1 MRADL
6 HIHTKYSFD
15 GETSV
20 DDIFLMAHTN
30 QIDCIALTDHN
41 DVRAN
46 FDALKY
52 DRSRWIPGIEIDGYY
67 KHSIYHI
74 VGLGIDFTASIFRTI
89 ASNYLNEL
97 ERIMSIRI
105 HVFNRLF
112 NLNMHIDQIQKAY
125 PGKLITNVEI
135 TRFMFEHYPQHP
147 QFHKY
152 LNSRVNSNPLA
163 DFYWD
168 FCAIG
173 KPGYVKMVLPEV
185 RDVIHYIHQNHGI
198 AILAH
203 PLISVKTLS
212 DVKDL
217 KSLDGIE
224 AYCSYHSKLDC
235 LQVKEFALNEGLLI
249 SAGSDYHGKNKPA
262 IKLGDTHENRESD
275 EWFLK
280 IKEAIAHRQ

>member
-1 MRADL
+1 MKADL

-20 DDIFLMAHTN
+20 DEIFSMAKN
-30 QIDCIALTDHN
+30 RQIDCIALTDHN

-52 DRSRWIPGIEIDGYY
+52 DRSLWIPGIEIDCYF
-67 KHSIYHI
+67 KSSIYHI
-74 VGLGIDFTASIFRTI
+74 VGLGIDYNADIFRTI

-97 ERIMSIRI
+97 ERIMGIRI
-105 HVFNRLF
+105 HVFNRIFDLK
-112 NLNMHIDQIQKAY
+112 MRIDQIQKEN

-135 TRFMFEHYPQHP
+135 TRFMFEHFPLHP
-147 QFHKY
+147 QFQRY
-152 LNSRVNSNPLA
+152 LKSEAKSNPLA

-173 KPGYVKMVLPEV
+173 KPGYVKMILPDA
-185 RDVIHYIHQNHGI
+185 RDVLHYIHQYHGI

-203 PLISVKTLS
+203 PLISIKSLS

-217 KSLDGIE
+217 KTLDGIE
-224 AYCSYHSKLDC
+224 AYCSYHSDEDC
-235 LQVKEFALNEGLLI
+235 VRIKDFALNENLLI

-262 IKLGDTHENRESD
+262 IKIGDTHENADSD
-275 EWFLK
+275 AWILK
-280 IKEAIAHRQ
+280 IKEAIAHRR

>member
-1 MRADL
+1 MKADL
-6 HIHTKYSFD
+6 HIHTRYSFD

-20 DDIFLMAHTN
+20 SDIFSMAKKR
-30 QIDCIALTDHN
+30 QLDCIALTDHN

-46 FDALKY
+46 IEACVF
-52 DRSRWIPGIEIDGYY
+52 DRSLWIPGIEIDCYY
-67 KHSIYHI
+67 KSNIVHI
-74 VGLGIDFTASIFRTI
+74 VGLGIDFNSAIYRTI

-97 ERIMSIRI
+97 ERIMNIRI

-112 NLNMHIDQIQKAY
+112 DLNMHINQIRNKN

-135 TRFMFEHYPQHP
+135 TRYMFEQYPKHP
-147 QFHKY
+147 QFQKY
-152 LNSRVNSNPLA
+152 LNILPGTNPIA

-173 KPGYVKMVLPEV
+173 KPGYVKMVLPDA
-185 RDVIHYIHQNHGI
+185 RDVIHYIHQTRGI

-203 PLISVKTLS
+203 PMISVKSLE
-212 DVKDL
+212 DVKEL

-224 AYCSYHSKLDC
+224 VYCSYHDQQQGLK
-235 LQVKEFALNEGLLI
+235 VKQFAEDQNLLI
-249 SAGSDYHGKNKPA
+249 SAGSDYHGKNKPS
-262 IKLGDTHENRESD
+262 INLGDTHEEGSSE

-280 IKEAIAHRQ
+280 IKEAIARKK